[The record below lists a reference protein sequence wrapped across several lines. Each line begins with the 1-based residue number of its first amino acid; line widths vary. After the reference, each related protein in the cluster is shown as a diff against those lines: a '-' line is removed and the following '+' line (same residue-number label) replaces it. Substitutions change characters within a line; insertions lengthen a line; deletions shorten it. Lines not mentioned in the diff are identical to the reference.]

1 MGSTSDVNGH
11 ALDDTMNK
19 KKKNTDTRRRLIELG
34 PEYLTDILL
43 DLADRHRDAEAIVKR
58 LTATPQENT
67 KRFKTKLAG
76 IKRRRRFL
84 GRRSSFAFA
93 DELRSLLQDL
103 RAGIHD
109 YLMGV
114 RLVAEFYKADDAI
127 FRQCDDS
134 FGNVGDIF
142 RIDASNVFVSF
153 AANCDDKEEIIDLVL
168 ELNSED
174 EYGVRDSLFQCASE
188 YLPDRELRSMV
199 DRLWDLSREETDEH
213 RTLHWISGVESLARQ
228 MKDAPLYEKAR
239 LALWPE
245 LSAAACIDIAGIYLE
260 TGDAQTALTWLR
272 RIPDREHFKVHEQDE
287 LLLTIYKTIGDQEN
301 MESVAWRIFRRDRTE
316 HTLACLLDAIG
327 EDLRDQVI
335 EGEIQAI
342 LESQHLSY
350 SDVTFLIEINHLAEA
365 ESYLLD
371 RRELLDGD
379 HYTGLLPLADHME
392 ANSRWLTASVLYRAL
407 LDSILRRGRSK
418 YYTHGVRYLK
428 KLDALDPRIP
438 DWRNIPSHIEYTQGL
453 RKNHG
458 RKTSF
463 WSRYEK

>member
-1 MGSTSDVNGH
+1 
-11 ALDDTMNK
+11 MNK
-19 KKKNTDTRRRLIELG
+19 KKKNTDTRNRLIELG
-34 PEYLTDILL
+34 PERLTDVLL
-43 DLADRHRDAEAIVKR
+43 NLADRHRDAEAIVKR

-67 KRFKTKLAG
+67 KRFKAKLAG

-84 GRRSSFAFA
+84 GRGASFAFA
-93 DELRSLLQDL
+93 DELRGLLQDL

-114 RLVAEFYKADDAI
+114 RLVVEFYKADDAI

-134 FGNVGDIF
+134 YGNIGDIF
-142 RIDASNVFVSF
+142 RIDASNLFVSF
-153 AANCDDKEEIIDLVL
+153 AANCDDKEELIDLVL
-168 ELNSED
+168 ELNRED

-188 YLPDRELRSMV
+188 YLPDEAMRSMV
-199 DRLWDLSREETDEH
+199 DRLWDLSRKETDED

-245 LSAAACIDIAGIYLE
+245 LSAAACIDIARIYLE
-260 TGDAQTALTWLR
+260 TGDAQTALKWLR
-272 RIPDREHFKVHEQDE
+272 RIPNRDHFKVHEQDD
-287 LLLTIYKTIGDQEN
+287 LLLTVYKTIGDQEKL
-301 MESVAWRIFRRDRTE
+301 ESVAWRIFRRDRTE

-327 EDLRDQVI
+327 EDMRDQVI
-335 EGEIQAI
+335 EGEIRAI
-342 LESQHLSY
+342 LESDHLSY
-350 SDVTFLIEINHLAEA
+350 SDATFLIEINHLDEA

-371 RRELLDGD
+371 RWEQLDGD
-379 HYTGLLPLADHME
+379 LYTSLLPLADHME
-392 ANSRWLTASVLYRAL
+392 ASRRWVTASVLYRAL
-407 LDSILRRGRSK
+407 LDSILRRGKSK

-428 KLDALDPRIP
+428 KLDTLDLRIH
-438 DWRNIPSHIEYTQGL
+438 DWRNISPHREYTQVL